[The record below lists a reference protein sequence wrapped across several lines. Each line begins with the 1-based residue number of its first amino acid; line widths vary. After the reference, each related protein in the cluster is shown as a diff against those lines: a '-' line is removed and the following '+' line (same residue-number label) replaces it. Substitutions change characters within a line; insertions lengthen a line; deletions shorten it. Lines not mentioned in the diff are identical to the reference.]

1 MPLHWRLVTAGYTRF
16 SKATSYAGGYL
27 LEGTNGLDAVFGAST
42 LPGKRKESERELRP
56 DSVWWGEMDSN
67 HRSH

>member
-1 MPLHWRLVTAGYTRF
+1 MLTAGV
-16 SKATSYAGGYL
+16 
-27 LEGTNGLDAVFGAST
+27 EGLDTLDTACGASV
-42 LPGKRKESERELRP
+42 LLDKRKESERELRS